1 MYSINFPKMFTS
13 SKTLLLEDHAATLSN
28 LKLLLASDRGG
39 LFGDPYY
46 GTILKRFIFDQ
57 NDLIVKDLIIDAI
70 YSAIITFMP
79 QISIER
85 NNITITSDETD
96 VYASIYCI
104 NIIDY
109 ETDMYNINLTS
120 SDSVL

>member
-1 MYSINFPKMFTS
+1 MFTS
-13 SKTLLLEDHAATLSN
+13 SRTLLLEDHAATLSN